1 MGTARLAE
9 VRKQEELGATADG
22 LTASGQRE
30 GWGIPWA
37 LEREVRPQSQT
48 VLFTYQVSVEQ
59 LHDSILLDAGDTLV
73 NKSDKNPCL
82 PGVYILEGGISQQL
96 NK

>member
-22 LTASGQRE
+22 LTALRSERRLRH
-30 GWGIPWA
+30 P
-37 LEREVRPQSQT
+37 LSPSEREVRPQSQT

-59 LHDSILLDAGDTLV
+59 LHDST
-73 NKSDKNPCL
+73 P
-82 PGVYILEGGISQQL
+82 
-96 NK
+96 